1 MTINPAELKKALG
14 YLELGDWQAA
24 HEIVQRDEESSFA
37 CWAHGIV
44 HIMEG
49 DLPNAR
55 YWYREA
61 KRELPVKPSAAVE
74 IRALK
79 AAIAAEE

>member
-1 MTINPAELKKALG
+1 MTISPAELKKAVDD
-14 YLELGDWQAA
+14 LERGDWQAA
-24 HEIVQRDEESSFA
+24 HEIVQRDEESSLA

-49 DLPNAR
+49 ELPNAS

-61 KRELPVKPSAAVE
+61 KREFPAKPSAAVE

-79 AAIAAEE
+79 AAIAA